1 MPKQK
6 TYAIGIDLGGTKIL
20 AAIVDI
26 TTGEIIASARK
37 RTRAEKGQDFVAKR
51 TIELTQAALS
61 AANLPQDAS
70 IVTVGVGAAGQIDRK
85 AGVVV
90 DAPNLGVKNMQLA
103 DILGRQFGKPVRVGN
118 DVEVAALG
126 EHIYGSGQG
135 FNNFVCLFVG
145 TGIGS
150 GIVQNGRL
158 YPGLTG
164 TAGEVGHIVIQ
175 AGGRICGCGARGCLE
190 AYASRTAI
198 TKAIM
203 AEIHHGRSSILATD
217 AALQLREGETII
229 RSGLLANAIAQGD
242 SLVIEIVTEAADYLG
257 YGLGSVMNFY
267 NPQAIILGG
276 GVIEAIDLLFERAV
290 YPARKEDQPGGPMGS
305 DHGKGMDAESPHID
319 VRAVLLED
327 AQALHELDYSF
338 ETDRIYTL
346 NVRGRLTPTTG
357 TGSLSLAKQTLSFEL
372 VETPVD
378 PPLYKSYR
386 EFEGTPAD
394 VEARLCNVDGGYVA
408 LANERLAG
416 VILLKVEEWRSLT
429 RIENI
434 IVGRQFRRYGIGSLL
449 LNCASD
455 WARNHGCW
463 AILLETQNVNY
474 PAIQFYLRN
483 GLEVWSINQH
493 YYPPG
498 PVEHEIA
505 IFMGKRLRSTP

>member
-1 MPKQK
+1 
-6 TYAIGIDLGGTKIL
+6 
-20 AAIVDI
+20 
-26 TTGEIIASARK
+26 
-37 RTRAEKGQDFVAKR
+37 
-51 TIELTQAALS
+51 
-61 AANLPQDAS
+61 
-70 IVTVGVGAAGQIDRK
+70 
-85 AGVVV
+85 
-90 DAPNLGVKNMQLA
+90 
-103 DILGRQFGKPVRVGN
+103 
-118 DVEVAALG
+118 
-126 EHIYGSGQG
+126 
-135 FNNFVCLFVG
+135 
-145 TGIGS
+145 
-150 GIVQNGRL
+150 
-158 YPGLTG
+158 
-164 TAGEVGHIVIQ
+164 
-175 AGGRICGCGARGCLE
+175 
-190 AYASRTAI
+190 
-198 TKAIM
+198 
-203 AEIHHGRSSILATD
+203 
-217 AALQLREGETII
+217 
-229 RSGLLANAIAQGD
+229 
-242 SLVIEIVTEAADYLG
+242 
-257 YGLGSVMNFY
+257 
-267 NPQAIILGG
+267 
-276 GVIEAIDLLFERAV
+276 
-290 YPARKEDQPGGPMGS
+290 MGS

-449 LNCASD
+449 LKCASD

-505 IFMGKRLRSTP
+505 IFMGKRLRSTS